1 VSPKQSCRQDIIEY
15 LERQP
20 ARVALFEQ
28 IDNGLGWS
36 ARTLKRH
43 LTALDLDKLI
53 AVDRSVLDRRWRPT
67 THVYLYTEEELK
79 KHAKAA
85 AAWKAGSELASRIEA
100 DHPLHPYGGVSW
112 GSAGKLE
119 LRLHLH
125 DLTEEQ
131 ARALAAAASPIV
143 AEVRKKRGY

>member
-1 VSPKQSCRQDIIEY
+1 MSPKQSCRQDIIEY

-53 AVDRSVLDRRWRPT
+53 AVDRSVLDRR
-67 THVYLYTEEELK
+67 
-79 KHAKAA
+79 
-85 AAWKAGSELASRIEA
+85 
-100 DHPLHPYGGVSW
+100 
-112 GSAGKLE
+112 
-119 LRLHLH
+119 
-125 DLTEEQ
+125 
-131 ARALAAAASPIV
+131 
-143 AEVRKKRGY
+143 